1 MVVRT
6 NRFYLE
12 PKGMK
17 NLGNT
22 CFFNSS
28 MQCLLSINEFVSFY
42 KSTSFSSAMPVS
54 LAFSEFIKNYESS
67 SNVYPDKLISI
78 LRKKINIFNGEQQ
91 DAHEFVL
98 RFLEILHNELPTI
111 KNINCKEIFL
121 EHCDQ
126 NIISNLFYSLN
137 KQIVSC
143 MKCGSSSESFVL
155 LNMMQVDVCETTQ
168 KSLDKVFKDEEIDGS
183 GVWKCERCG
192 YTKSAIK
199 KLEVIIY
206 PKVLIL
212 YIKRFT
218 TLLGKNTKHIIVD
231 DKIKLENSL
240 FYLMGVCCHNGSINS
255 GHYISDCKRAGKWMN
270 YNDTNVSSNVGNYN
284 GSNPYMIF
292 YTKTI

>member
-6 NRFYLE
+6 NRVYLE

-28 MQCLLSINEFVSFY
+28 MQCLLSVDELISFY
-42 KSTSFSSAMPVS
+42 KNTSFGSNMPVS
-54 LAFSEFIKNYESS
+54 IAFSNFIKDYENNK
-67 SNVYPDKLISI
+67 NVIPDKLITI
-78 LRKKINIFNGEQQ
+78 LKEKINLFNGEQQ

-98 RFLEILHNELPTI
+98 RFLEILHNELPKI
-111 KNINCKEIFL
+111 KTNINKENFL
-121 EHCDQ
+121 EHCDE

-137 KQIVSC
+137 KQTVSC
-143 MKCGSSSESFVL
+143 MKCGSNSESFVL

-168 KSLDKVFKDEEIDGS
+168 KSLDKIFKEEEIDGS
-183 GVWKCERCG
+183 GVWKCDKCG
-192 YTKSAIK
+192 YAKSALK

-218 TLLGKNTKHIIVD
+218 TSLSKNTKHIIVD
-231 DKIKLENSL
+231 DKIKMENGL

-255 GHYISDCKRAGKWMN
+255 GHYTSDCKRAGKWMN
-270 YNDTNVSSNVGNYN
+270 YNDTNVSTNVRNYN

-292 YTKTI
+292 YTKTL